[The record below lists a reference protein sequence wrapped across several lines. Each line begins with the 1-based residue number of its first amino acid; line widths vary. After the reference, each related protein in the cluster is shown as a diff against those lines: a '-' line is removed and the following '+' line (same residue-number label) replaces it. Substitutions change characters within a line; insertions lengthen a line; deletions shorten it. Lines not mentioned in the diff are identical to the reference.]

1 MTLTPSQTIG
11 PFFHGGTQWMMRA
24 DPPPEGWIAVQGTI
38 LDADD
43 KPVNDALLEFNL
55 DGNQGWRFQR
65 VASDDDGHFTFHL
78 PAGGFAHVTIFA
90 RGLLR
95 HLFTRVYHRS
105 EDVPKLVPAD
115 RRDTL
120 VTRVT
125 REGLDWTVHLSG
137 EAETVF
143 FELG

>member
-11 PFFHGGTQWMMRA
+11 PFFHGGTQWMMHTDTPPA
-24 DPPPEGWIAVQGTI
+24 DWISIQGTI

-43 KPVNDALLEFNL
+43 KPVQDAMLEFSL
-55 DGNQGWRFQR
+55 EGGDGWRFQR
-65 VASDDDGHFTFHL
+65 VASDDHGHFQFHL
-78 PAGGFAHVTIFA
+78 PPGGFAHVAIFA

-95 HLFTRVYHRS
+95 HLFTRVYLRS

-125 REGLDWTVHLSG
+125 GGDRGWTVHLSG
-137 EAETVF
+137 ESETVF